1 MSDRVFQEAY
11 DRVRSR
17 HSPQEWFSM
26 TPREVSEAIFREIRV
41 IDMDRVSQ
49 DDQLSAKFAAE

>member
-1 MSDRVFQEAY
+1 MSDHVFQEAY

-26 TPREVSEAIFREIRV
+26 TPREISEAIFREIRA
-41 IDMDRVSQ
+41 IDLDRL
-49 DDQLSAKFAAE
+49 DDQLRAKVAAE

>member
-1 MSDRVFQEAY
+1 MSDHVFQEAY

-26 TPREVSEAIFREIRV
+26 TPREITEAIFREIRA
-41 IDMDRVSQ
+41 IDLDRL
-49 DDQLSAKFAAE
+49 DDQLRAKVAAE